1 MNTEKFVTEWV
12 LDTVKEKYTD
22 DIALIISHS
31 TLRIS
36 DEQQVMSYFVP
47 ITDKGRS
54 FAQTFILEG
63 QGFDIWGIEW
73 ERLEQFAALNE
84 YNITCLAD
92 GEVLYA
98 RTPEDQERFESL
110 KIRQKRNLVDP
121 VLQRAHALE
130 AFSQAKQIYFEMLF
144 AKGSDV
150 KVGAAYVLDYLARAI
165 CFSKGGFFRK
175 AQTEQLAEL
184 QQMAELPEG
193 FAELY
198 NAVISQKDEKKQK
211 EQCYELIYIV
221 ESYLKCPQKSVPR
234 EHNFQ
239 DLADWYGELSY
250 TWLRIRH
257 YCQEKDITKTYMW
270 GSMLQEELNR
280 VCEDFG
286 LAKMELM
293 EVFDSDR
300 LSEFAEH
307 ANRLEKEMRE
317 RIVAGGGKIREYHSP
332 EEFLNEV

>member
-1 MNTEKFVTEWV
+1 MNTEQFVTEWV
-12 LDTVKEKYTD
+12 LDTVKEKYAD
-22 DIALIISHS
+22 DIVLIVAHS

-36 DEQQVMSYFVP
+36 DDLQVMSYFVP

-73 ERLEQFAALNE
+73 ERLEQFAVLNE

-92 GEVLYA
+92 GEVIYA
-98 RTPEDQERFESL
+98 RTPEDKERFESL
-110 KIRQKRNLVDP
+110 KLRQKINLADP

-150 KVGAAYVLDYLARAI
+150 KVGAAYCLDYLARAV
-165 CFSKGGFFRK
+165 CFSQGGFFRK

-184 QQMAELPEG
+184 RQAGELPEG
-193 FAELY
+193 FADLY
-198 NAVISQKDEKKQK
+198 NAVICQKDEKKQK
-211 EQCYELIYIV
+211 EWCYELIGIV
-221 ESYLKCPQKSVPR
+221 ESFL
-234 EHNFQ
+234 EHPEKTGHQEYNFQ

-257 YCQEKDITKTYMW
+257 YCQEENITKAYMW

-293 EVFDSDR
+293 ESFDSER
-300 LSEFAEH
+300 LSEFAEQ
-307 ANRLEKEMRE
+307 ANRLEEEMRK
-317 RIVAGGGKIREYHSP
+317 RIIAGGGKIREYHSR

>member
-1 MNTEKFVTEWV
+1 MNTEKFVTDWV
-12 LDTVKEKYTD
+12 LDTVKEKYAD
-22 DIALIISHS
+22 DIALVVGHN

-36 DEQQVMSYFVP
+36 DAQQVMSYFVP
-47 ITDKGRS
+47 ITDKGRK

-63 QGFDIWGIEW
+63 KGFDIWGIEW
-73 ERLEQFAALNE
+73 ARLEQFAALNE

-98 RTPEDQERFESL
+98 RTPEDRERFESL
-110 KIRQKRNLVDP
+110 KMRQKLNLADP

-130 AFSQAKQIYFEMLF
+130 AFAQAKQIYFEMLF
-144 AKGSDV
+144 ANGSDV
-150 KVGAAYVLDYLARAI
+150 KVGAAYVMDYLARAI

-175 AQTEQLAEL
+175 AQTEQLTEL
-184 QQMAELPEG
+184 RQMGELPED
-193 FAELY
+193 FEELY
-198 NAVISQKDEKKQK
+198 NAIICQKEEKRQK
-211 EQCYELIYIV
+211 EQCYELIGIV
-221 ESYLKCPQKSVPR
+221 ESFLERSQEPVPQ
-234 EHNFQ
+234 EYNFQ

-257 YCQEKDITKTYMW
+257 YCQEGDITKVYMW
-270 GSMLQEELNR
+270 GSMLQEELNH

-293 EVFDSDR
+293 VHFDSER
-300 LSEFAEH
+300 LNEFAEH
-307 ANRLEKEMRE
+307 ANRLEEQMRE
-317 RIVAGGGKIREYHSP
+317 KIIAGGGKIREYHSP

>member
-12 LDTVKEKYTD
+12 LDTVKEKYAD
-22 DIALIISHS
+22 DIALVVAHS

-47 ITDKGRS
+47 ITDKGRK
-54 FAQTFILEG
+54 FAQTFILAG

-110 KIRQKRNLVDP
+110 KMRQKLNLADP
-121 VLQRAHALE
+121 ILQRAHALE

-144 AKGSDV
+144 AKGSGV
-150 KVGAAYVLDYLARAI
+150 KVGAAYVMDYLARAI

-175 AQTEQLAEL
+175 AQIEQLAEL
-184 QQMAELPEG
+184 HGMGELPDG
-193 FAELY
+193 FADLY
-198 NAVISQKDEKKQK
+198 NAIICQKDEKKQK
-211 EQCYELIYIV
+211 EQCHELIGIV
-221 ESYLKCPQKSVPR
+221 ESYLERPEKKVPQ
-234 EHNFQ
+234 EYNFQ

-257 YCQEKDITKTYMW
+257 YCQEGNITKVYMW
-270 GSMLQEELNR
+270 GSMLQEELNH

-293 EVFDSDR
+293 ACFDSDR

-307 ANRLEKEMRE
+307 ANDLEEEMRE
-317 RIVAGGGKIREYHSP
+317 IIISGGGNIREYYSR

>member
-1 MNTEKFVTEWV
+1 MNTDKFVTKWV
-12 LDTVKEKYTD
+12 LDTVKEKYAD
-22 DIALIISHS
+22 DIALVVAHS

-36 DEQQVMSYFVP
+36 DEQQVISYFVP
-47 ITDKGRS
+47 VTDKGRR

-63 QGFDIWGIEW
+63 QGYDIWGIEW

-110 KIRQKRNLVDP
+110 KIRQKLNLADP
-121 VLQRAHALE
+121 VQQRAHALE

-144 AKGSDV
+144 AKGSDI

-175 AQTEQLAEL
+175 AQEEQLLEL
-184 QQMAELPEG
+184 QEMGELPKG
-193 FAELY
+193 FADLY
-198 NAVISQKDEKKQK
+198 NAVIMQKDKKKQK
-211 EQCYELIYIV
+211 EQCYELISIV
-221 ESYLKCPQKSVPR
+221 ESYLEYPRKPVPQ
-234 EHNFQ
+234 EYNFQ

-250 TWLRIRH
+250 TWLRIRN
-257 YCQEKDITKTYMW
+257 YCQEGNITKAYMW
-270 GSMLQEELNR
+270 GSMLQEELNH

-293 EVFDSDR
+293 ESFDSHR
-300 LSEFAEH
+300 LSDFAEH
-307 ANRLEKEMRE
+307 SNRLEKEMRE